1 MSTDVHGEVR
11 ISPRDFQD
19 AIMKA
24 LEDARTITNEAL
36 TVAVD
41 KTTKQTVSKIKSAA
55 PVKTGQ
61 YKKGW
66 TSKVIT
72 RKGRGNYGK
81 TVHNWPCYRL
91 THLLQNG
98 HGGPRAAGP
107 HPHIPS
113 DEETEELFIENL
125 ESEMNKQL

>member
-1 MSTDVHGEVR
+1 MSREVR
-11 ISPRDFQD
+11 ISPQHFQD
-19 AIMKA
+19 AVMKA
-24 LEDARTITNEAL
+24 LEDAKTITDEAM
-36 TVAVD
+36 TAAVD
-41 KTTKQTVSKIKSAA
+41 KTAKQIVSRTKSAA
-55 PVKTGQ
+55 PVKTER

-66 TSKVIT
+66 SSRVTT
-72 RKGRGNYGK
+72 QKGRGNYGK
-81 TVHNWPCYRL
+81 TVYNGPRYML